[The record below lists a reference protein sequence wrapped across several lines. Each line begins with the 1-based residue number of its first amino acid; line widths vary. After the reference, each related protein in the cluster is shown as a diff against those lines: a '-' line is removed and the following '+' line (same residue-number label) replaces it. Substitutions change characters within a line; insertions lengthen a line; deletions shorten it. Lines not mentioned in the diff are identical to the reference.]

1 MKGRLAVFQCL
12 GMCRFNMQM
21 PHSTTSPTVIS
32 PSVICLSCAVAEM
45 HTSGLLQRRRA
56 NIHWMC
62 KNIRDRLT
70 IFCTLIRWIQA
81 KAITHYYYTTAVTQE
96 EMWTKR
102 GRGVTEGLYIS
113 CLIACSVLIFVRGLI
128 CFIAHYS
135 HQLSIRGIMRLC
147 TCKTWYANHADADN
161 MFSIIYFIFYNK
173 CKSVHVSLW
182 TSVQNII
189 ALF

>member
-1 MKGRLAVFQCL
+1 MKGKLAVFQCL

-32 PSVICLSCAVAEM
+32 PPVICLSCAVVET
-45 HTSGLLQRRRA
+45 HTSGLSRRQRA

-81 KAITHYYYTTAVTQE
+81 KAITHYYNTAATQE

-102 GRGVTEGLYIS
+102 GRGVTEGFCIS
-113 CLIACSVLIFVRGLI
+113 CLLACSVLIFDHGLI
-128 CFIAHYS
+128 CFIARYS

-147 TCKTWYANHADADN
+147 TCKPAKNVIMTTMQTQTTYSL
-161 MFSIIYFIFYNK
+161 FSILFFRINA
-173 CKSVHVSLW
+173 SLYM
-182 TSVQNII
+182 S
-189 ALF
+189 LCGR